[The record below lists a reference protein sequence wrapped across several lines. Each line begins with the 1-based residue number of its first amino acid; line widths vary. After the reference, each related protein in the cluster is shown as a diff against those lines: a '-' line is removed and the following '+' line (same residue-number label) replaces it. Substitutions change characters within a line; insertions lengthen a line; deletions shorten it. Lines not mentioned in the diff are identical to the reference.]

1 MRCNKDDDDV
11 HSAHLIIQPS
21 IFDRGMKKF
30 SRVWHPANP
39 QQPDIGSTTQGRE
52 QTVEEYFRLTMA
64 LHPDLT
70 PSRFEA
76 ADSLQKDHFDA
87 VTDEDLA
94 FPWLYLI
101 PDTYDSQGKLG
112 IILIFID
119 KR

>member
-1 MRCNKDDDDV
+1 MRCNKDDDGV

-21 IFDRGMKKF
+21 IFDREMKKF
-30 SRVWHPANP
+30 SRVWRPANR
-39 QQPDIGSTTQGRE
+39 QQRDIGSTTQGQE
-52 QTVEEYFRLTMA
+52 KTVEEYSRLTMA
-64 LHPDLT
+64 LRPDLT
-70 PSRFEA
+70 PSRLEA

-101 PDTYDSQGKLG
+101 PGTYDSQGKIG